1 MDMQTLQIISITL
14 AFIVVLSLLIYIVE
28 KKNWWNEV
36 SKTFGVLWN
45 IFAAICILIGTAI
58 SLIFVVL
65 TAMLFASGKD

>member
-36 SKTFGVLWN
+36 SKAFGVLWN